1 MELVVATRNEGK
13 LKEIRSL
20 LSGTR
25 IRVLGLDAF
34 PDIPEIEEQGDSFE
48 ANACKKA
55 ETVARLTRCLTLADD
70 SGLEVEALG
79 GLPGVRSSRFAGEKA
94 SDTENNHKL
103 LEALKGVSRENRK
116 GTFRCVMALCQPSQE
131 CRTFSGKVEGIILES
146 PRGGGGFGY
155 DPLFLVREYGKTMA
169 ELSMEVKNRI
179 SHRGQ
184 ALRQVLEFLRD
195 LG

>member
-20 LSGTR
+20 LSGTG

-55 ETVARLTRCLTLADD
+55 ETVARLTSCLTLADD

-79 GLPGVRSSRFAGEKA
+79 GLPGVRSSRYAGEKA

-103 LEALKGVSRENRK
+103 LEALKGVSGGPDIQRK
-116 GTFRCVMALCQPSQE
+116 
-131 CRTFSGKVEGIILES
+131 SGRNHSGVPPWG
-146 PRGGGGFGY
+146 RR
-155 DPLFLVREYGKTMA
+155 VR
-169 ELSMEVKNRI
+169 L
-179 SHRGQ
+179 
-184 ALRQVLEFLRD
+184 
-195 LG
+195 